1 MSKQQT
7 IQIRQ
12 GLEKEALLQ
21 QLKKIPIVQ
30 VACEKAGVSRATYY
44 RWRKDDEDFRKESN
58 TALREGKELM
68 NDLAESQLLTLIKN
82 GHATS
87 IFYWLNHNHKSY
99 TNKLQVTAKLQ
110 RDEKLTPDE
119 EEAVMR
125 AISMAKLLPSS
136 IPDESSSK
144 TE

>member
-1 MSKQQT
+1 
-7 IQIRQ
+7 
-12 GLEKEALLQ
+12 
-21 QLKKIPIVQ
+21 
-30 VACEKAGVSRATYY
+30 
-44 RWRKDDEDFRKESN
+44 
-58 TALREGKELM
+58 M

-99 TNKLQVTAKLQ
+99 TNKLEVTAKLQ

-125 AISMAKLLPSS
+125 AISMAKLLPSPNS
-136 IPDESSSK
+136 HENSSETK
-144 TE
+144 